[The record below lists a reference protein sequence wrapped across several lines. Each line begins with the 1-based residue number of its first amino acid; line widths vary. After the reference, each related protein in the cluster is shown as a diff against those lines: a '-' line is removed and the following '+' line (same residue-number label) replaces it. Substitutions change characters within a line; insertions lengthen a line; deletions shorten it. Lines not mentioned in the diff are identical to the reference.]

1 MNKALIIL
9 LFAVSLISNISF
21 AQDGY
26 NERIGLLKSKIEDMD
41 FKRLNLREKN
51 TNEKFLSN
59 ISFFKSSAVTR
70 NQNYWRAGSSKME
83 YKMNY
88 ASGPRQDFD
97 FEPGLGLSTVDSS
110 TFYMLRLNPSY
121 SYDMRYTSTGY
132 GMMFYSELNL
142 PLRYSSDK
150 FAFRKADYNSAA
162 QVLSS
167 LNLSLG
173 FAEKKV
179 NVQAGF
185 QQISNANLGFG
196 SIMYQYTN
204 SPSYEARK
212 NGINLNA
219 VFPSYAITSNILISD
234 ITSGGVMGA
243 AFNFFPL
250 ELLRDDYSGEIKI
263 PILKNFVAGFNY
275 AGDFNENAGVTKI
288 NYSIDT
294 TLGPDNIRYF
304 VTGKEDKGAINIVNM
319 FAGAKLF
326 GDENHVLIYA
336 DYSKIF
342 NFGDNFAA
350 GLNAIVESEDV
361 SFTANIQ
368 RRFQGGKYLPTY
380 FDSFYET
387 DRYNLVT
394 SENNSTVPY
403 FSSKAA
409 QLDTV
414 KELRGSTYGE
424 ANLILG
430 KVFSLTAAYQK
441 LDINTYG
448 GEAFFVAS
456 VSNESYSQPRYT
468 PGYFELN
475 AGYYR
480 KGIKES
486 GDLFTL
492 NENAIFFG
500 QMSYVLSRL
509 FTASLTYRQTFAA
522 IKDING
528 TVIGYEPQK
537 SFQPELRLN
546 LGL

>member
-1 MNKALIIL
+1 MQQKMSYAT
-9 LFAVSLISNISF
+9 
-21 AQDGY
+21 
-26 NERIGLLKSKIEDMD
+26 GLKH
-41 FKRLNLREKN
+41 
-51 TNEKFLSN
+51 
-59 ISFFKSSAVTR
+59 
-70 NQNYWRAGSSKME
+70 
-83 YKMNY
+83 
-88 ASGPRQDFD
+88 DFD

-121 SYDMRYTSTGY
+121 AYDERNSRSGY
-132 GMMFYSELNL
+132 GMVFYSELNL

-150 FAFRKADYNSAA
+150 FAFRKADYEDAA
-162 QVLSS
+162 QVMSS
-167 LNLSLG
+167 LNLSYG
-173 FAEKKV
+173 YSERKV
-179 NVQAGF
+179 NLQAGF

-204 SPSYEARK
+204 SPSYETRR

-219 VFPSYAITSNILISD
+219 VFPSYAITSNLLVSD

-288 NYSIDT
+288 NYTIDT
-294 TLGPDNIRYF
+294 SQGPDNIRYF
-304 VTGKEDKGAINIVNM
+304 VTGKEDKGAINIINM

-342 NFGDNFAA
+342 KFGDNFAA

-394 SENNSTVPY
+394 SQNNSTVPLFY
-403 FSSKAA
+403 SKAA

-424 ANLILG
+424 ATLQLG

-441 LDINTYG
+441 LDINTFG

-468 PGYFELN
+468 PGYFELY
-475 AGYYR
+475 AGYYK
-480 KGIKES
+480 KGIRQS
-486 GDLFTL
+486 GDVFTF
-492 NENAIFFG
+492 NEDAIFFG
-500 QMSYVLSRL
+500 QMSYVLSQL
-509 FTASLTYRQTFAA
+509 FTATLTYRQTFAA
-522 IKDING
+522 IKDVSG

-537 SFQPELRLN
+537 SFQPELKLN